1 MFDERRLPATLA
13 LVQYSVFTFLLIA
26 AYRFLIPGTAE
37 PLPPFAFLWRFTAA
51 VADFVSLYPAIAL
64 SAVVASFGFGGYD
77 GGASEARFSPRFLE
91 SMTKP
96 LITVIVAAA
105 LYALLFLLALPIS
118 LDVRT
123 SMEAEGRLFRDA
135 KALAESE
142 TEAERWRE
150 AARSMATCERIWPN
164 SAETEAI
171 RDKLRIGLEQLLR
184 EGGEPPEAAPQVRSE
199 TGQGDSSGPSLPGT
213 RRPLNATEALALAS
227 GALRTGHPFDAHW
240 YATLARKLARDG
252 SPESATAAA
261 LAASAWN
268 SVSSMAPDVADKAA
282 FAVFKR
288 KREGYQA
295 IEASDWIRAYYIF
308 SELSGKVPN
317 DPDVVNFLALSKQG
331 AERVAFFADEASA
344 AIGSVE
350 TGALFSI
357 PRRDGEG
364 RDVVYARS
372 LNRFADASYAEGLEV
387 ISLTGDGTLRYA
399 LEAKYAKFVPFT
411 VEEADSGGADHRP
424 VPRTVL
430 LLLALDRQDESVSW
444 PPSWRGKGRPDAVGT
459 RLILDVS
466 FEDLALAS
474 RARRGV
480 DVMPLNDLDDSAK
493 RLGAFGFVPE
503 AFRAELL
510 RRYSEP
516 FAFLTL
522 AIMALALGWR
532 FRSPRGAG
540 TLGLAMLVVLPLV
553 FDLPIR
559 FFRIVASTTST
570 AFVLA
575 LPFGAAIAAAL
586 AFQGLVLIA
595 ALIYLAGQRG

>member
-1 MFDERRLPATLA
+1 MFDERRLPATAA
-13 LVQYSVFTFLLIA
+13 LVLYCVVTFLLIA
-26 AYRFLIPGTAE
+26 AYRFMSPGSAE

-64 SAVVASFGFGGYD
+64 SAIVASFGFGGYD
-77 GGASEARFSPRFLE
+77 GGGSEARFSPRFLE

-105 LYALLFLLALPIS
+105 LYALLFLLALPTS
-118 LDVRT
+118 LDART
-123 SMEAEGRLFRDA
+123 SMAAEGQLFRAA

-164 SAETEAI
+164 SEETEAI
-171 RDKLRIGLEQLLR
+171 RDKLRIGLEQLMR
-184 EGGEPPEAAPQVRSE
+184 EEGETAEAARPAAV
-199 TGQGDSSGPSLPGT
+199 TGQDNAFGPSLPGT

-227 GALRTGHPFDAHW
+227 RALRDGHPFDAHW
-240 YATLARKLARDG
+240 YATLARKLAKEG
-252 SPESATAAA
+252 SPEAASAAT

-268 SVSSMAPDVADKAA
+268 SVSSMESDGADKAA

-308 SELSGKVPN
+308 SELSRKVPR

-331 AERVAFFADEASA
+331 AEGVAFFADEVAA

-350 TGALFSI
+350 TGALYSI

-372 LNRFADASYAEGLEV
+372 LNRFEDATYAEGLEV
-387 ISLTGDGTLRYA
+387 VSFTGDGTMRYA
-399 LEAKYAKFVPFT
+399 LEAKYAKFIPFT
-411 VEEADSGGADHRP
+411 VEESDADDAEARP

-430 LLLALDRQDESVSW
+430 LLLALDRQDQRVSW
-444 PPSWRGKGRPDAVGT
+444 APSWRGKGRPDAVAT
-459 RLILDVS
+459 RLILDAS

-522 AIMALALGWR
+522 AIVALALGWR

-540 TLGLAMLVVLPLV
+540 TLGLAMLVALPFV
-553 FDLPIR
+553 FNLPVQ
-559 FFRIVASTTST
+559 FFRLVASTTST

-586 AFQGLVLIA
+586 AFQGLVLIL
-595 ALIYLAGQRG
+595 ALVYLAGQRG

>member
-1 MFDERRLPATLA
+1 LR
-13 LVQYSVFTFLLIA
+13 
-26 AYRFLIPGTAE
+26 
-37 PLPPFAFLWRFTAA
+37 
-51 VADFVSLYPAIAL
+51 
-64 SAVVASFGFGGYD
+64 D
-77 GGASEARFSPRFLE
+77 GHA
-91 SMTKP
+91 
-96 LITVIVAAA
+96 
-105 LYALLFLLALPIS
+105 
-118 LDVRT
+118 
-123 SMEAEGRLFRDA
+123 
-135 KALAESE
+135 
-142 TEAERWRE
+142 
-150 AARSMATCERIWPN
+150 
-164 SAETEAI
+164 
-171 RDKLRIGLEQLLR
+171 
-184 EGGEPPEAAPQVRSE
+184 
-199 TGQGDSSGPSLPGT
+199 
-213 RRPLNATEALALAS
+213 
-227 GALRTGHPFDAHW
+227 FDAHW
-240 YATLARKLARDG
+240 YATLARKLAKEG
-252 SPESATAAA
+252 SPESSTAAT

-268 SVSSMAPDVADKAA
+268 SVSSMESDGADKAA

-288 KREGYQA
+288 KRQGDQA
-295 IEASDWIRAYYIF
+295 IEAADWIRAYYIF
-308 SELSGKVPN
+308 SELSQRVPR

-331 AERVAFFADEASA
+331 AESVAFFADEVAA

-350 TGALFSI
+350 TGALYSI

-372 LNRFADASYAEGLEV
+372 LNRFEDATYAEGLEV
-387 ISLTGDGTLRYA
+387 VSFTADGTIRYA
-399 LEAKYAKFVPFT
+399 LEAKYAKLIPFT
-411 VEEADSGGADHRP
+411 VSEADSDDGERLP

-430 LLLALDRQDESVSW
+430 LLLALDRQDQRVSW
-444 PPSWRGKGRPDAVGT
+444 PPSWHGKGRPDAVAT

-522 AIMALALGWR
+522 AIVALALGWR

-540 TLGLAMLVVLPLV
+540 TLGLAMLVVLPFV
-553 FDLPIR
+553 FNLPVQ
-559 FFRIVASTTST
+559 FFRLVASTTST

-586 AFQGLVLIA
+586 AFQGLVLIL
-595 ALIYLAGQRG
+595 ALVYLAGQRG